1 LRRFSWAALSY
12 PLSLAFQIGTHKLQA
27 EAAVINPELL
37 ILVLRGKFLWLYC
50 FRLLLRWRAAGDMV
64 SFYHLETQLLI
75 KAAKMPARVQL
86 VVWLSTTIVGIVTE
100 AQVSLIALPLIG
112 DFTIMNMCRNLLGVS
127 LAA

>member
-1 LRRFSWAALSY
+1 
-12 PLSLAFQIGTHKLQA
+12 
-27 EAAVINPELL
+27 
-37 ILVLRGKFLWLYC
+37 
-50 FRLLLRWRAAGDMV
+50 LLLLWRAAGDMV

-75 KAAKMPARVQL
+75 KSAKMPARVQL

-100 AQVSLIALPLIG
+100 AQVFLITLPLIG